1 MKLLLALL
9 VFTTSLLAHAANQN
23 AKMVRTVYT
32 VTPVTTAAYVELV
45 ASTAYIVNHISV
57 FDSSGQVLKLA
68 TGAAGA
74 EVDAILIPPG
84 GADLPFKIAAGT
96 RLSIKA
102 VSGNATSGEQDLNLF
117 Y

>member
-9 VFTTSLLAHAANQN
+9 LATTSFAANQN
-23 AKMVRTVYT
+23 AAMVRTVYS

-45 ASTAYIVNHISV
+45 ASTAYVVNHISV

-68 TGAAGA
+68 TGPVGA

-84 GADLPFKIAAGT
+84 GADLPFKVSAGT